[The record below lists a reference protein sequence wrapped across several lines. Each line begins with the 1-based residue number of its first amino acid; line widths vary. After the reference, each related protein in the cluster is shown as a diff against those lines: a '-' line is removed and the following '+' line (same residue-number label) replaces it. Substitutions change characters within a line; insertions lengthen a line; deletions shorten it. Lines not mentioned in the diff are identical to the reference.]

1 MPSKVHIGSG
11 QVFEGEDVVVMHRL
25 YLPDGN
31 AVTTS
36 NITGNMVL
44 KVFEVGH
51 PTRPDVPISTQTVA
65 HGGSTTAGALFP
77 GLINDNYW
85 DADSTGYNFK
95 YRCQYGDTNTTS
107 TVNYRGGRKYRHE
120 FSVST
125 DSFGTMMWVS
135 VIEVLAL
142 SGV

>member
-1 MPSKVHIGSG
+1 MPSKVHIGTG
-11 QVFEGEDVVVMHRL
+11 QVFEGEDVIIMHRL

-44 KVFEVGH
+44 NVYEVGH
-51 PTRPDVPISTQTVA
+51 PTRPDVAISTQTVA
-65 HGGSTTAGALFP
+65 HTGSTTAGALFP
-77 GLINDNYW
+77 GLTNDNYW

-95 YRCQYGDTNTTS
+95 HRVQYGAANSTS

-120 FSVST
+120 YSVST
-125 DSFGTMMWVS
+125 DSFGTMYWVS
-135 VIEVLAL
+135 IIEVLSMSA
-142 SGV
+142 V